1 MDLNK
6 IFSTL
11 GQAVTNR
18 QHPWHEMTVATSHQ
32 GAPDAR
38 RVVLRG
44 FVAERRQIFFHT
56 DCRAPKI
63 AVLRDNPHM
72 AIVFYDPE
80 SRLQLRLPSCR
91 VRIHHQDEITQAR
104 WQTTRD
110 FSKLCYTVASAPG
123 TVLPAP
129 PIDMESWRPEWEDM
143 AYENFAVVIG
153 EFNHIDILQLRHGGH
168 HRWRANWQD
177 GDWRVQVIQ
186 A

>member
-11 GQAVTNR
+11 AQAVTNR

-44 FVAERRQIFFHT
+44 FSAEYRQIFFHT

-63 AVLRDNPHM
+63 GILQKNPLAAVL
-72 AIVFYDPE
+72 FYDPTA
-80 SRLQLRLPSCR
+80 RLQLRLPSCR
-91 VRIHHQDEITQAR
+91 TLIHHQDEITQSR
-104 WQTTRD
+104 WQSTRD
-110 FSKLCYTVASAPG
+110 FSKLCYTVSAAPG
-123 TVLPAP
+123 AVLPAP
-129 PIDMESWRPEWEDM
+129 PNDMQSWQSAWDEM
-143 AYENFAVVIG
+143 AYKNFAVVVC

-168 HRWRANWQD
+168 HRWRADWQD
-177 GDWRVQVIQ
+177 GDWRVQAVQ